1 MVTFISKRVF
11 LYRVYTHTG
20 SKVCILKLLIFFL
33 YLQNME
39 EKFKQVRLQDKQG
52 QNILEKE
59 YSTKVSI
66 LTIFYSCVCG
76 FYPPFSS

>member
-1 MVTFISKRVF
+1 MYTVF
-11 LYRVYTHTG
+11 LCMWVYTYTG
-20 SKVCILKLLIFFL
+20 SKACVLKLLIFFL

-66 LTIFYSCVCG
+66 LSIFYSCVCG

>member
-1 MVTFISKRVF
+1 MYTVF
-11 LYRVYTHTG
+11 LCMWVYTYTG
-20 SKVCILKLLIFFL
+20 SKSCVLKLLIFFL

-66 LTIFYSCVCG
+66 LSIFYSCVCG